1 MVRKLQFSNGTLIPS
16 EEESSPIQIYIT
28 PTAVE
33 LKSLV
38 ERYGIDSYN
47 LSSALDPDELSRFE
61 YDGDT
66 RILSMILKEPTRYA
80 PEDEFFFK
88 VTSIGIFLTPQRLFV
103 VAPQEISL
111 LNGKLTFKLA
121 TLNDVILKLIYEVIN
136 HFLGHL
142 KVINIAAEE
151 IEDKI
156 SASMDNKYL
165 LNLFTLEKSLVY
177 ILNGLNQNAMVFEK
191 LRVNARRLD
200 LSERNVEMLEDISI
214 ENNQALKQSEIYSNI
229 LSNLMDARVSIVSN
243 NLNIIMKRLTIL
255 TVTVMLP
262 TFVVSAFSMNVKIP
276 LAEHPFAWLVI
287 MGISVLAAAIF
298 LVIWRFK
305 GK

>member
-16 EEESSPIQIYIT
+16 EEESSLIQIYIT

>member
-1 MVRKLQFSNGTLIPS
+1 MVRNLQFIDGNLIPS
-16 EEESSPIQIYIT
+16 DQEQSPFQIFIT
-28 PTAVE
+28 PTTVE
-33 LKSLV
+33 LQSLV
-38 ERYGIDSYN
+38 DRYGIDSYN

-61 YDGDT
+61 YDLDA
-66 RILSMILKEPTRYA
+66 RILSMILKEPTQYA

-88 VTSIGIFLTPQRLFV
+88 VTSIGIFLTPERLII

-111 LNGKLTFKLA
+111 LNGKLPFKLA
-121 TLNDVILKLIYEVIN
+121 TLNDVMLRLIYEVIN

-142 KVINIAAEE
+142 KVINVVAED

-177 ILNGLNQNAMVFEK
+177 ILNGLNQNAMVLEK

-200 LSERNVEMLEDISI
+200 LSERNVEILEDIAI

-255 TVTVMLP
+255 TVTIMLP

-276 LAEHPFAWLVI
+276 LSQLDYAWPIIV
-287 MGISVLAAAIF
+287 GFSVLAAVIF
-298 LVIWRFK
+298 LVVWRFWRK
-305 GK
+305 

>member
-38 ERYGIDSYN
+38 ERYGIDAYN

-61 YDGDT
+61 YDTDT
-66 RILSMILKEPTRYA
+66 RILSMILKEPTQYA

-88 VTSIGIFLTPQRLFV
+88 VTSIGIFLTPERLFI

-121 TLNDVILKLIYEVIN
+121 TLNDVILKLIYEVIY

-142 KVINIAAEE
+142 KVINVAAED

-177 ILNGLNQNAMVFEK
+177 ILNGLHQNAMVFEK

-255 TVTVMLP
+255 TVTIMLP

-298 LVIWRFK
+298 LVIWRFWRK
-305 GK
+305 